1 MSLTSQKIF
10 RRPKFSPVPPKNYT
24 DSDDKAIATLSDL
37 IRFNSE
43 NNAEHIF
50 CIQAQ
55 SQKVN
60 SKLSS
65 DVTYRGVKITFA
77 QLNCAIQQ
85 CSESGTPIALY
96 VESDV
101 GLLIHLCALQILD
114 IPLLLISAR
123 LSPGSVAHLLEKT
136 GSKNVLVSKRTRNLL
151 AGQLDD
157 CFNMINV
164 MPYTMFLDLG
174 TRDCSADD
182 NYKKLLTQRKSH
194 GSERSLILH
203 SSGTTGFPKPIY
215 LTKRYLLQY
224 ASCHEFPDDEV
235 TDWVNLSTLPLYHGF
250 GFLAPCLSLSVGM
263 TCVFP
268 PSSIISAGR
277 STLDLLNAFSCRSLM
292 TVPSI
297 VGDLMTQDGVFERL
311 ASLEFLAVG
320 GGAMSPDQGLRL
332 KEQNV
337 NLLNHYGVTEIGAI
351 APIFRPGPDYNWRYL
366 RLRSD
371 LGLELHSIPSSSH
384 FKLVGYP
391 IGWGERFEVQ
401 DELEKNPDTVGDY
414 LEVRI
419 LGRTDDVIVLKTG
432 EKIMPQQLESE
443 LMAFPVI
450 KTAICIGEGQFEVVV
465 LVEPASYPIDE
476 AEFIDKVWGIVSS
489 KNTSLDRHAKVSSKK
504 AIIVK
509 PVDKMIPRTDKG
521 SVSRRQVREVFSDEI
536 LAAYAA
542 IEIDLPVQNLDW
554 TNLESSVRALVKG
567 IFQDF
572 ESGPDEDF
580 FEAGMDSLQAV
591 RLARQLNVSLQK
603 SKTLQ
608 VASNRHWQSGGE
620 VSAEIVYRH
629 PTISALAEFVKAQ
642 RNNFNGEIETSSS
655 EDNTARVKALSE
667 RFIANLYGEEEA
679 GYYKATK
686 RVVLLTGATGNLGS
700 HMLSQLVQN
709 TSVSKVVCLYRQ
721 TKDDIP
727 LNRIRLSVSACGVLL
742 DESCWAKIELVEAAE
757 FIRSIGPIQNPV
769 ERLPSDGV
777 SDGNDVVNL
786 FTRLAQ
792 DVTHIVHLAWPIDF
806 KRTMESFIPHIK
818 MVEALISLARAA
830 HASKRARRQPPARL
844 LFASSIAVVR
854 NYGKGFS
861 ASSSSIIVPEEEMQ
875 TPETVAP
882 MGYAEA
888 KWVCERLLGH
898 VGRHFPDEVE
908 PVIVRIGQLCGPE
921 ASPGIWKT
929 SEHIPA
935 LLKASNLI
943 EAMPQLEGEISWF
956 PVDRASRSLID
967 ILFQHDKVPSVL
979 HVENPVRQNVDSI
992 MNTLAGA
999 LGLSPAR
1006 KIPYQEW
1013 LRKVSN
1019 LGMFDSL
1026 IDFLTDD
1033 FQDLALGKIKLDTKK
1048 AIHCSNTLQESRG
1061 VDDELLIEYIRR
1073 WEKQGMFTKGAQ

>member
-10 RRPKFSPVPPKNYT
+10 RRPKFSPVPPKNYA
-24 DSDDKAIATLSDL
+24 DSDDEAISTLSDL

-55 SQKVN
+55 SEKVD
-60 SKLSS
+60 SSLSG

-77 QLNCAIQQ
+77 QLDRAIQQ
-85 CSESGTPIALY
+85 CVLWLSDGYSQTFSESGAPIALY

-101 GLLIHLCALQILD
+101 GLLIYLSALQILD

-123 LSPGSVAHLLEKT
+123 LSPDSVAHLLEKT

-151 AGQLDD
+151 VGQLDD

-182 NYKKLLTQRKSH
+182 NYKKLFTQRKSH
-194 GSERSLILH
+194 ESERSLILH

-224 ASCHEFPDDEV
+224 ASCHEFPGHEV
-235 TDWVNLSTLPLYHGF
+235 IDWVNLSTLPLYHGF

-263 TCVFP
+263 TCGFP

-432 EKIMPQQLESE
+432 EKITPQQLERE
-443 LMAFPVI
+443 LMASPVI

-465 LVEPASYPIDE
+465 LVEPASYPLDE
-476 AEFIDKVWGIVSS
+476 AEFIDQVWDLVSS

-509 PVDKMIPRTDKG
+509 PVGKMIPRTDKG
-521 SVSRRQVREVFSDEI
+521 SVSRRQVRDVFSDEI
-536 LAAYAA
+536 QAAYAA
-542 IEIDLPVQNLDW
+542 IEIDLPIQNLDW
-554 TNLESSVRALVKG
+554 ADLESSIRALVKG
-567 IFQDF
+567 IFKDF
-572 ESGPDEDF
+572 DSSSDEDF

-591 RLARQLNVSLQK
+591 RLARQLNVSLQQ
-603 SKTLQ
+603 STTLQ
-608 VASNRHWQSGGE
+608 VARSE
-620 VSAEIVYRH
+620 VSAELVYRH
-629 PTISALAEFVKAQ
+629 PTISALVEYVKAQ
-642 RNNFNGEIETSSS
+642 RNNFNGEMETSTS

-667 RFIANLYGEEEA
+667 RFTANLYCEEDV
-679 GYYKATK
+679 GYPKTTK

-709 TSVSKVVCLYRQ
+709 TSVSKVICLYRQ
-721 TKDDIP
+721 TKDDNL
-727 LNRIRLSVSACGVLL
+727 LNRIRLSVSACGLLL
-742 DESCWAKIELVEAAE
+742 DESCWAKVELVEAAE
-757 FIRSIGPIQNPV
+757 FIRGIGPIQDPV
-769 ERLPSDGV
+769 ERDPNDGV
-777 SDGNDVVNL
+777 SNGNDGFNL

-792 DVTHIVHLAWPIDF
+792 DVTHLVHLAWPIDF
-806 KRTMESFIPHIK
+806 QRTLESFIPHIK
-818 MVEALISLARAA
+818 MVEALINLARAA
-830 HASKRARRQPPARL
+830 HTSQRARRQPPARL

-854 NYGKGFS
+854 NYGKEFP

-898 VGRHFPDEVE
+898 VGRHLSDEIE
-908 PVIVRIGQLCGPE
+908 PVIVRIGQLGGPE

-935 LLKASNLI
+935 LLKASHLV
-943 EAMPQLEGEISWF
+943 EAMPQLEGAS
-956 PVDRASRSLID
+956 PDR
-967 ILFQHDKVPSVL
+967 K
-979 HVENPVRQNVDSI
+979 
-992 MNTLAGA
+992 M
-999 LGLSPAR
+999 
-1006 KIPYQEW
+1006 PYQEW
-1013 LRKVSN
+1013 LRKVSS
-1019 LGMFDSL
+1019 LGVFDSL
-1026 IDFLTDD
+1026 VDFFTND
-1033 FQDLALGKIKLDTKK
+1033 FQDLALGKIQLDTKK
-1048 AIHCSNTLQESRG
+1048 AIHCSKTLHESRG
-1061 VDDELLIEYIRR
+1061 VDDDLLIEYIRR
-1073 WEKQGMFTKGAQ
+1073 WEKQGMFTKAAQ

>member
-1 MSLTSQKIF
+1 MSPTSQKIF
-10 RRPKFSPVPPKNYT
+10 RRPNFSPIPPKNSAG
-24 DSDDKAIATLSDL
+24 SDEEAITTLSDL
-37 IRFNSE
+37 IRFDSE

-55 SQKVN
+55 PQNVN
-60 SKLSS
+60 SNLSG
-65 DVTYRGVKITFA
+65 DVSYGGVNITFA
-77 QLNCAIQQ
+77 QLDRAIQQ
-85 CSESGTPIALY
+85 CVLWLGNGCAQTFSESRAPIALY

-101 GLLIHLCALQILD
+101 GLLIHLCALKILD

-123 LSPGSVAHLLEKT
+123 LSPDS
-136 GSKNVLVSKRTRNLL
+136 
-151 AGQLDD
+151 LDD
-157 CFNMINV
+157 CFNMINI
-164 MPYTMFLDLG
+164 MSYAMFLDLG
-174 TRDCSADD
+174 TGDCSADD
-182 NYKKLLTQRKSH
+182 NYKLLTQRKSYE
-194 GSERSLILH
+194 SERSLILH

-224 ASCHEFPDDEV
+224 ASCHELPDDEV
-235 TDWVNLSTLPLYHGF
+235 IDWVNLSTLPLYHGF

-277 STLDLLNAFSCRSLM
+277 STFDILNAFSSRSLM

-297 VGDLMTQDGVFERL
+297 VGDLMAQDGVFERL
-311 ASLEFLAVG
+311 ASLAFLAVG
-320 GGAMSPDQGLRL
+320 GGAMSPDQGLQL

-391 IGWGERFEVQ
+391 IGWGERFGVQ
-401 DELEKNPDTVGDY
+401 DGLEKNPDTVGDY

-432 EKIMPQQLESE
+432 EKTMPQRLERE
-443 LMAFPVI
+443 LMVSSVI
-450 KTAICIGEGQFEVVV
+450 KTAICIGKGQFEVVV
-465 LVEPASYPIDE
+465 LVEPASYPLDE
-476 AEFIDKVWGIVSS
+476 AEFIDQVWELVSS
-489 KNTSLDRHAKVSSKK
+489 KNISLDRHAKVSSKK

-521 SVSRRQVREVFSDEI
+521 SVSRRHVRDVFSGEI
-536 LAAYAA
+536 HAAYAA
-542 IEIDLPVQNLDW
+542 IEVDLPVQNLDW
-554 TNLESSVRALVKG
+554 ATLESTQTKT
-567 IFQDF
+567 
-572 ESGPDEDF
+572 F

-591 RLARQLNVSLQK
+591 RLARQLNVSLQQ
-603 SKTLQ
+603 STTLH
-608 VASNRHWQSGGE
+608 VANNRRWQSGSE
-620 VSAEIVYRH
+620 MSAESVYRH
-629 PTISALAEFVKAQ
+629 PTISALAKFVKAQ
-642 RNNFNGEIETSSS
+642 RNNFNGEIETSTS
-655 EDNTARVKALSE
+655 EDKTARIKGLSE
-667 RFIANLYGEEEA
+667 RFIANLYGEGEA
-679 GYYKATK
+679 RYSKTTK

-709 TSVSKVVCLYRQ
+709 PSVPKVICLYRQ
-721 TKDDIP
+721 TKDDTP
-727 LNRIRLSVSACGVLL
+727 LNRLRSSVSACGLSL
-742 DESCWAKIELVEAAE
+742 DESCWVKVELVEAAE
-757 FIRSIGPIQNPV
+757 FIRRIGPIQNPV
-769 ERLPSDGV
+769 ERLPSGGV
-777 SDGNDVVNL
+777 SDGINFDDL
-786 FTRLAQ
+786 FAHLAQ

-806 KRTMESFIPHIK
+806 QRTLESFIPHIK
-818 MVEALISLARAA
+818 MVEALINLARAA
-830 HASKRARRQPPARL
+830 HASKRARRQPPVRL

-861 ASSSSIIVPEEEMQ
+861 APSSSII
-875 TPETVAP
+875 TVAP

-898 VGRHFPDEVE
+898 AGRHFPDEIE

-935 LLKASNLI
+935 FLKASNLV
-943 EAMPQLEGEISWF
+943 EAMPQLEGEISGF

-979 HVENPVRQNVDSI
+979 HVENPVRQNAESI

-999 LGLSPAR
+999 LGLSPTR

-1019 LGMFDSL
+1019 LGVFDSL
-1026 IDFLTDD
+1026 FDFLTND

-1048 AIHCSNTLQESRG
+1048 AIHCSKTLQESRG
-1061 VDDELLIEYIRR
+1061 VDDDLLIEYIRR